1 MASAVLYLKL
11 MSNNIK
17 SLLYQQCLVYVQKRM
32 LEAENAFRDAEQAAN
47 DDTKS
52 SAGDKYE
59 TGREMMQ
66 QEKNRIT
73 AQLNEANKLMVALN
87 HISTKGNAPSAENGS
102 VVITDNARFYLA
114 ISAGNITVEGETYI
128 AVSPASPI
136 GMKLKG
142 LKAGDVL
149 DMNGKKYNVER
160 VL

>member
-1 MASAVLYLKL
+1 MCILNTAKI
-11 MSNNIK
+11 MIDNIK
-17 SLLYQQCLVYVQKRM
+17 ELLHQQCVAYVQKR
-32 LEAENAFRDAEQAAN
+32 LQEAENAFRDAEQAAN

-87 HISTKGNAPSAENGS
+87 HISTKSNSSTAENGS
-102 VVITDNARFYLA
+102 LVITDKAKFYLA
-114 ISAGNITVEGETYI
+114 ISAGNITVNNEIYI

-136 GMKLKG
+136 GFKLKG
-142 LKAGDVL
+142 LKAGDSFEL
-149 DMNGKKYNVER
+149 NGKKYQVEQ

>member
-1 MASAVLYLKL
+1 

-87 HISTKGNAPSAENGS
+87 HTSTKGNSFVADNGS
-102 VVITDNARFYLA
+102 VVITDNGRFYLA
-114 ISAGNITVEGETYI
+114 ISAGNIIVDGEAFI

-142 LKAGDVL
+142 LKAGDIF

>member
-1 MASAVLYLKL
+1 MPA
-11 MSNNIK
+11 NIK
-17 SLLYQQCLVYVQKRM
+17 ELLHQHCIAYVQKRIQ
-32 LEAENAFRDAEQAAN
+32 EAENAFRDAEQAAN

-87 HISTKGNAPSAENGS
+87 RTGTKGSPVVDNGS
-102 VVITDNARFYLA
+102 LVITDKAKFYLA
-114 ISAGNITVEGETYI
+114 ISAGNITINGEIYI

-136 GMKLKG
+136 GFKLKG
-142 LKAGDVL
+142 LKAGDGFEL
-149 DMNGKKYNVER
+149 NGKQYQVKQ